1 MSSRLVRAARRG
13 THGLPPEARNHMAKP
28 AAFGTEEASTDLVDN
43 ALAQST
49 HVGVPPVL
57 RKR

>member
-13 THGLPPEARNHMAKP
+13 THGLPPEARIHMAKP

-43 ALAQST
+43 ALA
-49 HVGVPPVL
+49 
-57 RKR
+57 